1 MTTASKE
8 TKMETKTDAAKFSA
22 IPAKACTLS
31 VGEFT
36 LGDNG
41 EGSKSA
47 PVKLVARSGKP
58 IKHWFW
64 GRVVH
69 DLAGMRLHKS
79 RLPID
84 YVHDDK
90 EILGYLNHFDSHSGD
105 LVVSGALVPYKETDR
120 ASEIMHKYRQGVPYE
135 ASINFGGGGI
145 KIQEVMQGQVAEV
158 NGYQFDGPGVII
170 REWPLRGVAICPY
183 GADQNTDSSVL
194 ANINSVFSASIVTPE
209 ATKEEAPDMGA
220 SVEVGTKAEAPK
232 AEELKVAEVEAKAVE
247 VKPEEVAKTVDPVQT
262 EAVVLTEAK
271 KEAKSLS
278 RDEFTKIATDFGN
291 DVAVKCMV
299 EGVDYAGALKLSHDA
314 LKAKV
319 AELESVKLS
328 KNATPA
334 TVKAAPNKESGKL
347 FKTGK

>member
-1 MTTASKE
+1 
-8 TKMETKTDAAKFSA
+8 METKDARNFSA

-31 VGEFT
+31 IGEFT

-41 EGSKSA
+41 EGAKSA

-58 IKHWFW
+58 IEHWFW

-69 DLAGMRLHKS
+69 DLSGMRLHKS

-90 EILGYLNHFDSHSGD
+90 EILGYLNHFAVENGD
-105 LVVSGALVPYKETDR
+105 LVVSGALVPYKESDR

-135 ASINFGGGGI
+135 ASINFGGDGI
-145 KIQEVMQGQVAEV
+145 KVQEIMQGQVAEV
-158 NGYQFDGPGVII
+158 NGYQFDGPGVIV

-194 ANINSVFSASIVTPE
+194 ANINSVFSASIIAPE
-209 ATKEEAPDMGA
+209 ATKEEAPEMVAPVDVGA
-220 SVEVGTKAEAPK
+220 KVETPK
-232 AEELKVAEVEAKAVE
+232 AEELKVAEVNDKAVE
-247 VKPEEVAKTVDPVQT
+247 AKPEEVAKTV
-262 EAVVLTEAK
+262 EAVPQEAEKLSEAK
-271 KEAKSLS
+271 QEEKKALS
-278 RDEFTKIATDFGN
+278 REEFTKIAAEFGN
-291 DVAVKCMV
+291 EIAVKCMV
-299 EGVDYAGALKLSHDA
+299 EGIDYNGALKLSHDA

-319 AELESVKLS
+319 VEFEGMKLA

-334 TVKAAPNKESGKL
+334 IVKAAPKDKDSGKL
-347 FKTGK
+347 FKTGR

>member
-1 MTTASKE
+1 
-8 TKMETKTDAAKFSA
+8 METKPDASKFSA

-47 PVKLVARSGKP
+47 PVRLTARSGKP
-58 IKHWFW
+58 IQHWFW
-64 GRVVH
+64 GKVVH
-69 DLAGMRLHKS
+69 DLAGMRLHKP

-90 EILGYLNHFDSHSGD
+90 EILGYLNHFDSKSGD
-105 LVVSGALVPYKETDR
+105 LIVSGALVPYKESDR
-120 ASEIMHKYRQGVPYE
+120 ASEIMHKHRQGVPYE
-135 ASINFGGGGI
+135 ASINFGGDGI
-145 KIQEVMQGQVAEV
+145 KIQEVAQGEVANV
-158 NGYQFDGPGVII
+158 NGYQFEGPGIII

-183 GADQNTDSSVL
+183 GADQNTESSVL
-194 ANINSVFSASIVTPE
+194 ANINSVFSASMVSPE
-209 ATKEEAPDMGA
+209 ATKEEAPEMGA
-220 SVEVGTKAEAPK
+220 SVDVGAKAEVPK

-247 VKPEEVAKTVDPVQT
+247 VKPEEVAKTVDPVKP

-271 KEAKSLS
+271 QESKSLS

-291 DVAVKCMV
+291 EIAVKCMV
-299 EGVDYAGALKLSHDA
+299 EGLDYAGALKLSHDA

-319 AELESVKLS
+319 AELECVKLS

-334 TVKAAPNKESGKL
+334 AVFAAPKDKNSGKL